1 MGLINIS
8 DPKYFGYTFNQI
20 KSNVNLA
27 NMCTLD
33 LIVLPTEFSVG
44 IYTNSLFVIILPTR
58 SQTENI
64 YRKKTCR

>member
-1 MGLINIS
+1 MGLINMS
-8 DPKYFGYTFNQI
+8 DPKYFGYTVNQI

-33 LIVLPTEFSVG
+33 LTVLPTEFSVC

-64 YRKKTCR
+64 YRKNTCQ